1 MTFPESL
8 FNHERTVTYYF
19 DSRTG
24 LQRRMD
30 YTPEVA
36 KGRGA
41 AHYTFEHR
49 SFGGIPVP
57 SARRVLI
64 RDAKGVADR
73 HFSPIQLDVHAFAI
87 NP

>member
-1 MTFPESL
+1 
-8 FNHERTVTYYF
+8 V
-19 DSRTG
+19 
-24 LQRRMD
+24 
-30 YTPEVA
+30 
-36 KGRGA
+36 

-49 SFGGIPVP
+49 YFGGIPVP

-64 RDAKGVADR
+64 RDAKGRADH